1 MPLNKKGKK
10 IMKSMREQYGSSEGK
25 KVFYASVNKGTIK
38 GVKKLRVGGVGG
50 RAKEG
55 SVERRTGLESQ
66 RQSNIRRENFNKMRK
81 KMIQQISP
89 STKPINRAI
98 GIAAGTVIPGGN
110 LIYKSIVDA
119 NSIFAPKRSI
129 FAPKKKTK
137 QVERKVF
144 APKKKTNQILRN
156 PDDRG
161 NFGGAQPEILPIHL
175 NKKIDEDLIK
185 PKENFFDFVAY
196 NVGGLSGGVKSGPPP
211 RRGPNSQIPPIKMK
225 KGGKL

>member
-1 MPLNKKGKK
+1 MPLNEKGKK
-10 IMKSMREQYGSSEGK
+10 IMKSMKDQYGSSEGK

-81 KMIQQISP
+81 ELIQQISP

-98 GIAAGTVIPGGN
+98 GIAIGAAIPGGN
-110 LIYKSIVDA
+110 YLYKSIVDA
-119 NSIFAPKRSI
+119 NSIFAPKR
-129 FAPKKKTK
+129 
-137 QVERKVF
+137 
-144 APKKKTNQILRN
+144 KTNQVKRN

-161 NFGGAQPEILPIHL
+161 NFGVAQQEILPIVA

-185 PKENFFDFVAY
+185 PKENFFNFKAY

>member
-10 IMKSMREQYGSSEGK
+10 IMKSMKDQYGSSEGK

-66 RQSNIRRENFNKMRK
+66 RQSNIQRANFNKMRK
-81 KMIQQISP
+81 ELVQQISP
-89 STKPINRAI
+89 STKPMNRAI
-98 GIAAGTVIPGGN
+98 GIAIGAAIPGGN
-110 LIYKSIVDA
+110 YMYRSIVDA
-119 NSIFAPKRSI
+119 NSIFAPKR
-129 FAPKKKTK
+129 KTTK
-137 QVERKVF
+137 NISTNISDKDNRVDQKV
-144 APKKKTNQILRN
+144 
-156 PDDRG
+156 
-161 NFGGAQPEILPIHL
+161 ILPIVA

-185 PKENFFDFVAY
+185 PKENFFNFKTF

-211 RRGPNSQIPPIKMK
+211 RRGPNSQVPPVKMK

>member
-10 IMKSMREQYGSSEGK
+10 IMKSMKDQYGSSEGK

-66 RQSNIRRENFNKMRK
+66 RQSNIQRANFNKMRK
-81 KMIQQISP
+81 ELVQQISP
-89 STKPINRAI
+89 STKPMNRAI
-98 GIAAGTVIPGGN
+98 GIAIGAAIPGGN
-110 LIYKSIVDA
+110 YMYRSIVDA
-119 NSIFAPKRSI
+119 NSIFAPKR
-129 FAPKKKTK
+129 KTTK
-137 QVERKVF
+137 NISTNISDKDNEVDQKV
-144 APKKKTNQILRN
+144 
-156 PDDRG
+156 
-161 NFGGAQPEILPIHL
+161 ILPIVA

-185 PKENFFDFVAY
+185 PKENFFNFKTF

-211 RRGPNSQIPPIKMK
+211 RRGPNSQVPPVKMK

>member
-10 IMKSMREQYGSSEGK
+10 IMKSMKDQYGSSEGK

-55 SVERRTGLESQ
+55 SVERKTGLESQ

-81 KMIQQISP
+81 ELVQQISP
-89 STKPINRAI
+89 STKPMNRAI
-98 GIAAGTVIPGGN
+98 GIAIGAAIPGGN
-110 LIYKSIVDA
+110 YMYRSIVDA
-119 NSIFAPKRSI
+119 NSIFAPKR
-129 FAPKKKTK
+129 KTTK
-137 QVERKVF
+137 NISRDIGNKDNGVDQKV
-144 APKKKTNQILRN
+144 
-156 PDDRG
+156 
-161 NFGGAQPEILPIHL
+161 ILPIVA

-185 PKENFFDFVAY
+185 PKENFFNFKTF

-211 RRGPNSQIPPIKMK
+211 RRGPNSQIPPVKMK

>member
-10 IMKSMREQYGSSEGK
+10 IMKSMNDQYGSSEGK

-66 RQSNIRRENFNKMRK
+66 RQSNIQRANFNKMRK
-81 KMIQQISP
+81 ELVQQISP
-89 STKPINRAI
+89 STKPMNRAI
-98 GIAAGTVIPGGN
+98 GIAIGAAIPGGN
-110 LIYKSIVDA
+110 YMYRSIVDA
-119 NSIFAPKRSI
+119 NSIFAPKR
-129 FAPKKKTK
+129 KTTK
-137 QVERKVF
+137 NISTNISDKDNEVDQKV
-144 APKKKTNQILRN
+144 
-156 PDDRG
+156 
-161 NFGGAQPEILPIHL
+161 ILPIVA

-185 PKENFFDFVAY
+185 PKENFFNFKTF

-211 RRGPNSQIPPIKMK
+211 RRGPNSQVPPVKMK